1 MKRTLILILLA
12 FFSYISF
19 SQEERELSDYEKYRI
34 EKEKKEHS
42 NDTVYIIDT
51 VYIKDD
57 GETIVNNYYD
67 DTPNI
72 RFRLSFGYSPY
83 WYHSWYDPWYD
94 WHDFYWYNPWYYRY
108 SYRYSPYRYYYH
120 RYYPRYYYHK
130 RPHHRYHAS
139 RRYHEYHRPKQQP
152 TVVHRSSRNAV
163 TTPRR
168 TSTTQRSNYTRS
180 YKPTYSEPNQYRK
193 PSYNTRKPTTQNYR
207 RGTYTKPQSRNSTS
221 YKRPSMPSRSTVHRS
236 PSVSRS
242 PSRSSNSSTR
252 SSSTRSSSTYRGTNS
267 RLSSSS
273 RRR

>member
-1 MKRTLILILLA
+1 MNAKYYIGILIVLMFKGFMVKAQNGTML
-12 FFSYISF
+12 SY
-19 SQEERELSDYEKYRI
+19 RN
-34 EKEKKEHS
+34 
-42 NDTVYIIDT
+42 NDTRIV
-51 VYIKDD
+51 
-57 GETIVNNYYD
+57 VNNYYD

-108 SYRYSPYRYYYH
+108 SYRYSPYRYYHRYYH

-130 RPHHRYHAS
+130 PRPHHRYHAS

-180 YKPTYSEPNQYRK
+180 YKPTYSEPNQYR
-193 PSYNTRKPTTQNYR
+193 
-207 RGTYTKPQSRNSTS
+207 
-221 YKRPSMPSRSTVHRS
+221 HRFEYIS
-236 PSVSRS
+236 KLMR
-242 PSRSSNSSTR
+242 
-252 SSSTRSSSTYRGTNS
+252 
-267 RLSSSS
+267 
-273 RRR
+273 